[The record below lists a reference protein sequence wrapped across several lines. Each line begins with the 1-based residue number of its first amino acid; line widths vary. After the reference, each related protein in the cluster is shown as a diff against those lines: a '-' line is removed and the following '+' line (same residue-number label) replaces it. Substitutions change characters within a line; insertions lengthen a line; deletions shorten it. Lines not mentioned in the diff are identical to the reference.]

1 MMETVIICSA
11 NQWTGFYM
19 ITASLMEELK
29 RVPKPR
35 SSNFHDDHEFSKLAV
50 TCQSV
55 IHTNQIFSHVFKTL
69 MTKRTCTLSPKPC

>member
-1 MMETVIICSA
+1 
-11 NQWTGFYM
+11 
-19 ITASLMEELK
+19 MEELK